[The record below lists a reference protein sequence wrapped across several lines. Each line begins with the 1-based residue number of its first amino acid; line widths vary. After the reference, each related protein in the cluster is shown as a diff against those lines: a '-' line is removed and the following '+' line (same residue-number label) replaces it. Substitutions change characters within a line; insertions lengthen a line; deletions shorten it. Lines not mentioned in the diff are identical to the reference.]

1 MVLES
6 TGNCCFMKAIRL
18 AVARSLRLEVKLHL
32 VESTYVLPLPNVR
45 QGLYAIAYRD
55 RRIHGLRAP
64 CTPTHVGGSYRLIEL
79 SLRPAYSYG
88 IYCVCA
94 KDTQ

>member
-1 MVLES
+1 MLLFS
-6 TGNCCFMKAIRL
+6 
-18 AVARSLRLEVKLHL
+18 
-32 VESTYVLPLPNVR
+32 NVR

-64 CTPTHVGGSYRLIEL
+64 CTPTHVGGSYQLIEL